1 MAILAQGTQVYA
13 LVPSTATPT
22 LFQVMEVECATAF
35 NPGGNPS
42 DQVEVTCLSDRV
54 RKYLR
59 GLRTPGQASLTLNAD
74 PRNASHVR
82 LHQLSEDDSIESIR
96 WVVGWSD
103 GIDIAPTV
111 GVSGELAAIELTS
124 GGSGYTSA
132 PTVAFSGGGG
142 GTGAAATAIIGDGE
156 VVGFTITNAG
166 SGYTSTPTITL
177 TGGSG
182 TGAAASA
189 VLGDGDD
196 FVLPPTRT
204 WFLFDGYV
212 SDFPF
217 DFAANAAVTSTVTI
231 QRSGGSAWIRKT
243 TNA

>member
-1 MAILAQGTQVYA
+1 MAILAQGTQIYA
-13 LVPSTATPT
+13 LVPKVGTPSQ
-22 LFQVMEVECATAF
+22 FEVMEVECATAF

-42 DQVEVTCLSDRV
+42 DQVEVTCLSDTI

-59 GLRTPGQASLTLNAD
+59 GLRTPGQASLTLNVD

-82 LHQLSEDDSIESIR
+82 LHQISEDDTIESIS

-103 GIDIAPTV
+103 GKDIKPTV
-111 GVSGELAAIELTS
+111 GVAGALAAIELTN
-124 GGSGYTSA
+124 GGTGYTSA

-142 GTGAAATAIIGDGE
+142 TGAAATAIVSGGK

-166 SGYTSTPTITL
+166 SGYTSKPTITL
-177 TGGSG
+177 TGGAG
-182 TGAAASA
+182 TGAAGSA
-189 VLGDGDD
+189 VLGDPAD

-217 DFAANAAVTSTVTI
+217 DFAANSAVTTAATI
-231 QRSGGSAWIRKT
+231 QRSGGSAWIRKST
-243 TNA
+243 TV

>member
-1 MAILAQGTQVYA
+1 MAVLAQGTQIYA
-13 LVPSTATPT
+13 LVPHVGSPSQ
-22 LFQVMEVECATAF
+22 FEVMEIECATAF
-35 NPGGNPS
+35 NPGGNPA

-82 LHQLSEDDSIESIR
+82 LHQLSEDDTIESIR

-103 GIDIAPTV
+103 GVDIAPTV
-111 GVSGELAAIELTS
+111 GVAGTLAAIELTS
-124 GGSGYTSA
+124 GGSGYTTP
-132 PTVAFSGGGG
+132 PTVTFSGGG
-142 GTGAAATAIIGDGE
+142 GTGAAATAIIQGGA
-156 VVGFTITNAG
+156 VVGFTITNEG
-166 SGYTSTPTITL
+166 SGYTSAPTITL
-177 TGGSG
+177 ADGDG
-182 TGAAASA
+182 TGATALA
-189 VLGDGDD
+189 VLGDPED

-212 SDFPF
+212 ADFPF
-217 DFAANAAVTSTVTI
+217 DFAANAAVTSAVSI

>member
-1 MAILAQGTQVYA
+1 MAMLSQGTQIYA
-13 LVPSTATPT
+13 LVPTVANPAI
-22 LFQVMEVECATAF
+22 FEVIEVECATAF
-35 NPGGNPS
+35 NPGGNPA

-59 GLRTPGQASLTLNAD
+59 GLRTPGQASLTLNVD

-82 LHQLSEDDSIESIR
+82 LHQISEDDSIESIR

-103 GIDIAPTV
+103 GTDISPTV
-111 GVSGELAAIELTS
+111 GVAGALAAIELTN
-124 GGSGYTSA
+124 GGSGYTTA
-132 PTVAFSGGGG
+132 PTVALSGGG
-142 GTGAAATAIIGDGE
+142 GTGAAATANISGGK

-166 SGYTSTPTITL
+166 SGYTSTPTVAL
-177 TGGSG
+177 TGGAG
-182 TGAAASA
+182 TGATARA
-189 VLGDGDD
+189 VLGDADD
-196 FVLPPTRT
+196 FVLPSTRT

-217 DFAANAAVTSTVTI
+217 DFAANAAVTTAATI

-243 TNA
+243 ATA

>member
-1 MAILAQGTQVYA
+1 MAILAQGTQIYA
-13 LVPSTATPT
+13 LVPSTANPS
-22 LFQVMEVECATAF
+22 LFEVMEVECATAF
-35 NPGGNPS
+35 NPGGNPA

-59 GLRTPGQASLTLNAD
+59 GLRTPGQASLTLNVD

-82 LHQLSEDDSIESIR
+82 LHQISEDDSIESIR

-111 GVSGELAAIELTS
+111 GVAGALAAIELTN
-124 GGSGYTSA
+124 GGSGYTTA
-132 PTVAFSGGGG
+132 PTVAFSGGG
-142 GTGAAATAIIGDGE
+142 GTGAAATAIVADGK
-156 VVGFTITNAG
+156 VVGFNITNAG
-166 SGYTSTPTITL
+166 SGYTSAPSITL
-177 TGGSG
+177 TGGAGS
-182 TGAAASA
+182 GAAASA
-189 VLGDGDD
+189 VLGDADD

-217 DFAANAAVTSTVTI
+217 DFAANAAVTTAATI
-231 QRSGGSAWIRKT
+231 QRSGGSAWIRKA

>member
-13 LVPSTATPT
+13 LVPSAANSA

-35 NPGGNPS
+35 NPGGNPA

-74 PRNASHVR
+74 PRTASHVR

-142 GTGAAATAIIGDGE
+142 TGAAATAIIDDGA

-182 TGAAASA
+182 TGAAAGA

>member
-1 MAILAQGTQVYA
+1 MAILAQGTQIYA
-13 LVPSTATPT
+13 LVPSAANPS
-22 LFQVMEVECATAF
+22 LFEVMEVECATAF
-35 NPGGNPS
+35 NPGGNPA

-59 GLRTPGQASLTLNAD
+59 GLRTPGQASLTLNVD

-103 GIDIAPTV
+103 GTDIVPTV
-111 GVSGELAAIELTS
+111 GVAGALAAIELTN
-124 GGSGYTSA
+124 GGTGYTTA

-142 GTGAAATAIIGDGE
+142 GTGAAATALIADGK
-156 VVGFTITNAG
+156 VVGFNITNAG
-166 SGYTSTPTITL
+166 SGYTSAPTIAL
-177 TGGSG
+177 TGGAGSG
-182 TGAAASA
+182 ASASA
-189 VLGDGDD
+189 VLGDADD

-204 WFLFDGYV
+204 WFLFDGYI

-217 DFAANAAVTSTVTI
+217 DFAANAAVTTAATI
-231 QRSGGSAWIRKT
+231 QRTGGSAWIRKN